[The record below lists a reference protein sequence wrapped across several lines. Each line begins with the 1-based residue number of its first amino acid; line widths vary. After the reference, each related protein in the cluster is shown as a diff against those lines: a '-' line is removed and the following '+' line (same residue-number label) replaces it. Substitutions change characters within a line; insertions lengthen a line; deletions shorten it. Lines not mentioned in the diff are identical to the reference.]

1 MHFEL
6 KKGLDIPLSGQP
18 EQAISDAAAVTEV
31 ALLGGDY
38 IGLKPTL
45 LVAEGDKVKLG
56 QSLFIDKKNPAV
68 QFTSP
73 GAGTVKSIN
82 RGAKRVLQ
90 AVIIALSDDAGD
102 AAESFAQY
110 DEAKLG
116 DLTTEQATDNL
127 VKSGLWTAF
136 RTRPYSKI
144 PSPDTKPAAIFVTAM
159 DSNPLAADPM
169 VVITEEKE
177 NFSHGL
183 RVLTK
188 LTVGKVHVSYAT
200 ETDLPTS
207 VPASV
212 EMHTFAGPHPAGLV
226 GTHIHLIDPVSN
238 TKTAWTIGYQDVIA
252 IGKLFTTGKLSVER
266 VISLAGP
273 MVDKPRLI
281 RTRLGANTEELVKDQ
296 VQHVQSRVIS
306 GSVLSGHTANNW
318 ATYLGRYHQQ
328 ISVLA
333 EGDQRELLG
342 WIKPGSNKFSALNVF
357 ISKILGKQSFDLTT
371 TQNGS
376 LRAMVPV
383 GTFERVLPLDML
395 ATPLL
400 RALLVR
406 DTDVA
411 QALGCLEL
419 DEDDLSLCSFVC
431 SGKYEYGP
439 VLRDNLNQIEKEG

>member
-6 KKGLDIPLSGQP
+6 KKGLNIPLSGQP
-18 EQAISDAAAVTEV
+18 EQTISDAETVTEV
-31 ALLGGDY
+31 ALLGTDY
-38 IGLKPTL
+38 IGLKPTV

-56 QSLFIDKKNPAV
+56 QPLFIDKQNPQV
-68 QFTSP
+68 QFTAP
-73 GAGTVKSIN
+73 GAGKVKSIN

-90 AVIIALSDDAGD
+90 SIVITLSGKAE
-102 AAESFAQY
+102 ESFAQY
-110 DEAKLG
+110 DEAKLDG
-116 DLTTEQATDNL
+116 LTQQQATDNL

-144 PSPDTKPAAIFVTAM
+144 PNPDTSPSAIFVTAM
-159 DSNPLAADPM
+159 DTNPLAADPI
-169 VVITEEKE
+169 VVIAEEKG

-188 LTVGKVHVSYAT
+188 LTEGKVHVSYAI
-200 ETDLPTS
+200 ETNLPTS

-226 GTHIHLIDPVSN
+226 GTHIHLIDPVSSS
-238 TKTAWTIGYQDVIA
+238 KTAWTMGYQDVIA
-252 IGKLFTTGKLSVER
+252 VGKLFTTGKLSVER

-273 MVDKPRLI
+273 LVDKPRLI
-281 RTRLGANTEELVKDQ
+281 RTRLGANTGELVKDQ
-296 VQHVQSRVIS
+296 VEQVQSRVIS
-306 GSVLSGHTANNW
+306 GSVLSGHTATNW

-333 EGDQRELLG
+333 EGNQRELLG
-342 WIKPGSNKFSALNVF
+342 WIMPGRKKFSALNVF
-357 ISKILGKQSFDLTT
+357 ISKILGKKSFDLTT

-383 GTFERVLPLDML
+383 GAFESVLPLDML

-439 VLRDNLNQIEKEG
+439 VLRDNLTQIEKEG

>member
-1 MHFEL
+1 MSLRHIG
-6 KKGLDIPLSGQP
+6 KKFLLLYLIKRSISLSG
-18 EQAISDAAAVTEV
+18 
-31 ALLGGDY
+31 
-38 IGLKPTL
+38 K
-45 LVAEGDKVKLG
+45 AEETF
-56 QSLFIDKKNPAV
+56 S
-68 QFTSP
+68 
-73 GAGTVKSIN
+73 
-82 RGAKRVLQ
+82 
-90 AVIIALSDDAGD
+90 
-102 AAESFAQY
+102 QY
-110 DEAKLG
+110 DEATLDK
-116 DLTTEQATDNL
+116 LTTEQATDNL
-127 VKSGLWTAF
+127 VTSGLWTAF

-144 PSPDTKPAAIFVTAM
+144 PNPETTPAAIFVTAM

-169 VVITEEKE
+169 VVIAEEKE

-188 LTVGKVHVSYAT
+188 LTAGKIHVSYAT

-273 MVDKPRLI
+273 MVEKPRLI

-296 VQHVQSRVIS
+296 EVIKDQAKHVQSRVIS

-318 ATYLGRYHQQ
+318 AIYLGRYHQQ

-333 EGDQRELLG
+333 EGNQRELLG

-357 ISKILGKQSFDLTT
+357 ISKILGKKSFDLTT